1 MDPELE
7 NVYYLDI
14 GNTLETFVQ
23 RAIKDGKI
31 IIIEED
37 ADYFVVYLDNQLAAS
52 LNIFGFG
59 SRTSKL
65 LKFYQPVL
73 TEHLTLLE
81 PIEPLF
87 DTVYT
92 SSGLPDDYFNKLP
105 NLRVLISDTI
115 TTTRDQW
122 MQVYLDALKQISAKQ
137 HLPAELNRLI
147 SSYLIK

>member
-14 GNTLETFVQ
+14 RNTLETFVQ

-31 IIIEED
+31 NIIEED
-37 ADYFVVYLDNQLAAS
+37 ADYFVVYLDNQLVAS
-52 LNIFGFG
+52 LNMLGFG
-59 SRTSKL
+59 SGTLKL

-87 DTVYT
+87 DTVH
-92 SSGLPDDYFNKLP
+92 SLGKPDDYFNKLP

-137 HLPAELNRLI
+137 HLPVELNRPI